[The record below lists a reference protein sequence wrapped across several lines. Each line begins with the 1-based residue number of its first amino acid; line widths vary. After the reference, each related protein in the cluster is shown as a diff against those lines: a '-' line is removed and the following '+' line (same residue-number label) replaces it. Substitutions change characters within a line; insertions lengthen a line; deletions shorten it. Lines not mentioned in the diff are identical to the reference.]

1 MGTKVKC
8 LSDAGYFVNA
18 WDFFINILATLCLY
32 FSLSGFRV
40 ILVNHDTTIIAC
52 NRKDVAG
59 EARIATYFD
68 EIVKLHV
75 LYNYPL
81 TYNFNFLIWI
91 QRRW

>member
-1 MGTKVKC
+1 MLILFTFW
-8 LSDAGYFVNA
+8 LSGYFV
-18 WDFFINILATLCLY
+18 
-32 FSLSGFRV
+32 S
-40 ILVNHDTTIIAC
+40 HDTTIIAC

-81 TYNFNFLIWI
+81 TYNFNFLI
-91 QRRW
+91 